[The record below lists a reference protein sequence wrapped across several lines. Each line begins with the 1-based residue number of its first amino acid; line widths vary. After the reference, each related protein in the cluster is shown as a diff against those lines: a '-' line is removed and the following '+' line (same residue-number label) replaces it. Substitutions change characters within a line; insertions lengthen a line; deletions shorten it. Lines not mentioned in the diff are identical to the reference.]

1 MDGNRFDNAIRAL
14 GGGLSRRQVIRVLLG
29 GGAGAVAG
37 GLAITRDVH
46 AQAGPG
52 ESCTVDTDCAV
63 STLGPCCGAVCE
75 QGICRQFSDDAK
87 CSGEGEC
94 FSCNGNNGTCEY
106 NCGSDELC
114 CGGQCLAVECC
125 TDIDC
130 QEEFISL
137 GCFTSICIAGSC
149 EPVIDHGQCEGETCC
164 CIDDG
169 TCSSECCGACRS
181 AGESCGN
188 PFPADESQQ
197 LECCEGL
204 VCCGDGDERVC
215 GQCCVDE
222 DCGYSPCARV
232 TCNAETHVCGAV
244 SLCPPVAPGTYQC
257 CAVGPGEDYCYGT
270 AAIAE
275 FDCCSDE
282 DCWDQV
288 APQSCQ
294 FGYCRNGLCAIDL
307 DDSVCPEGQCC
318 CDNGSCHENCCEPSS
333 CEDDHDC
340 RKGSICCAGYCR
352 EIECCIDDV
361 LTGGDPNDR
370 CPGKCTCFEGLCVDW
385 NQEHCAV
392 CRKDKDCGKG
402 ECCCKDGSCSHKC
415 CGWPGRPSKTTSPP
429 VQIDTL
435 PNTGSGPGQ
444 VSAPLIA
451 GAALA
456 AGAAALLAAQ
466 KARDVDEVF
475 EVE

>member
-1 MDGNRFDNAIRAL
+1 
-14 GGGLSRRQVIRVLLG
+14 
-29 GGAGAVAG
+29 
-37 GLAITRDVH
+37 
-46 AQAGPG
+46 
-52 ESCTVDTDCAV
+52 
-63 STLGPCCGAVCE
+63 
-75 QGICRQFSDDAK
+75 
-87 CSGEGEC
+87 
-94 FSCNGNNGTCEY
+94 
-106 NCGSDELC
+106 
-114 CGGQCLAVECC
+114 
-125 TDIDC
+125 
-130 QEEFISL
+130 
-137 GCFTSICIAGSC
+137 
-149 EPVIDHGQCEGETCC
+149 
-164 CIDDG
+164 
-169 TCSSECCGACRS
+169 
-181 AGESCGN
+181 
-188 PFPADESQQ
+188 
-197 LECCEGL
+197 
-204 VCCGDGDERVC
+204 
-215 GQCCVDE
+215 
-222 DCGYSPCARV
+222 
-232 TCNAETHVCGAV
+232 
-244 SLCPPVAPGTYQC
+244 VAPGTYQC

-294 FGYCRNGLCAIDL
+294 FGYCRNGLCEIEL
-307 DDSVCPEGQCC
+307 DDSVCPDDQCC

-370 CPGKCTCFEGLCVDW
+370 CPGKCTCFEGLCVDKHQ
-385 NQEHCAV
+385 NHCDV
-392 CRKDKDCGKG
+392 CHSDKECGKG

-415 CGWPGRPSKTTSPP
+415 CGWSGRPSKTTSPP

-444 VSAPLIA
+444 VSTPLIA

-466 KARDVDEVF
+466 KVRDVDEVF
-475 EVE
+475 EAE